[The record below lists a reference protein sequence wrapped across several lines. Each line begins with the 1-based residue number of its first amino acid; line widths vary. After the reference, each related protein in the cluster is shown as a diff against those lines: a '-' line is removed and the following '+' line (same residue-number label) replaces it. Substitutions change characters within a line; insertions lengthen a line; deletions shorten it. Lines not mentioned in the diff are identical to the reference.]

1 MWSMW
6 CDPISS
12 KFRNI
17 WEVSEKGKTE
27 PIMNISVE
35 DVNIVKWFP
44 SKMFP
49 SHSFLPLPGGPTTNF
64 QPLGLEWEK
73 KLIPFYI
80 IIGSEAPISTKSHNF
95 NVEGQFLES
104 N

>member
-1 MWSMW
+1 MWNMW

-64 QPLGLEWEK
+64 QPLGLE
-73 KLIPFYI
+73 
-80 IIGSEAPISTKSHNF
+80 
-95 NVEGQFLES
+95 
-104 N
+104 